1 MYKDRKGRND
11 IKLGELLV
19 AGKVTAMMHCC
30 YFIHVTLKLVH
41 CFFRSYSN

>member
-19 AGKVTAMMHCC
+19 AGN
-30 YFIHVTLKLVH
+30 
-41 CFFRSYSN
+41 SYDALLLFHSCNSEISALFLSFL